1 MLGIIIN
8 NIGIYGAM
16 TYYNIKLGSVTGKK
30 EIQQNINGMI
40 LFFITVI
47 LCLEYI
53 MPISK
58 GMCSILSILFYLLIM
73 KVMVKRN
80 VFFLLFE
87 YIFMIFNTVLAQI
100 ALFLFYCTP
109 NHITVE
115 QFEQSIFPQV
125 VLSVFSVLTYII
137 VSKLIGK
144 KLFEFRDTIWNK
156 YNKGINYFTFC
167 LGLLLIWLMLVDVVI
182 FILKKGPMKDSLI
195 IPWVV
200 ITISFVIISIGAFLV
215 TKTVLQKK
223 EILDLEDFAN
233 KDEMTGV
240 LNRRAGLLHL
250 QSELK
255 SQRKANTRLI
265 VGYVDINHLKHV
277 NDTKGHTVGD
287 QLICHVAN
295 HLRQH
300 IDPVHRM
307 IRMGGDEFLIVYKEM
322 ALEDVKELMT
332 SLLAHVNDEKP
343 EALQDVEISFSFGF
357 SEYDREQLSH
367 EELIRKADEEMY
379 QHKMLYKQNLG

>member
-1 MLGIIIN
+1 MLGTIIN

-80 VFFLLFE
+80 VFFSLFE
-87 YIFMIFNTVLAQI
+87 FIYFILNSILAQI

-109 NHITVE
+109 NHITVV
-115 QFEQSIFPQV
+115 QFEQSIFSQV
-125 VLSVFSVLTYII
+125 VLSVFSVLTYIV

-144 KLFEFRDTIWNK
+144 KLFNFRDTIWNK
-156 YNKGINYFTFC
+156 YNKETKYFTFC
-167 LGLLLIWLMLVDVVI
+167 LGLFLIWLTLIDVVI

-195 IPWVV
+195 ILWEV
-200 ITISFVIISIGAFLV
+200 ITISFIIIAIGAFLV
-215 TKTVLQKK
+215 AKTILQKK

-250 QSELK
+250 QNELK
-255 SQRKANTRLI
+255 NHRKANTRLI
-265 VGYVDINHLKHV
+265 VGYVDINHLKQV
-277 NDTKGHTVGD
+277 NDTMGHAVGD
-287 QLICHVAN
+287 QLICYVAN

-300 IDPVHRM
+300 IDTVHRM
-307 IRMGGDEFLIVYKEM
+307 IRMGGDEFLIVYKDVI
-322 ALEDVKELMT
+322 LEDVRELMT
-332 SLLAHVNDEKP
+332 FLLAHVNDEKP

>member
-1 MLGIIIN
+1 MLGTIIN

-80 VFFLLFE
+80 VFFSLFE
-87 YIFMIFNTVLAQI
+87 YIYFMLNSILAQI
-100 ALFLFYCTP
+100 AFFGLYMMPKHMTLD
-109 NHITVE
+109 
-115 QFEQSIFPQV
+115 QFEQSIFSQV
-125 VLSVFSVLTYII
+125 VLSVFSVLTYIV

-144 KLFEFRDTIWNK
+144 KLFNFRDTIWNK
-156 YNKGINYFTFC
+156 YNKGTKYFTFC
-167 LGLLLIWLMLVDVVI
+167 LGLFLIWFTLIDVVTS
-182 FILKKGPMKDSLI
+182 ILKKGPMKDSLI
-195 IPWVV
+195 ILWEV
-200 ITISFVIISIGAFLV
+200 ITISFIIIAIGAFLV
-215 TKTVLQKK
+215 AKTILQKK

-250 QSELK
+250 QNELK
-255 SQRKANTRLI
+255 NHRKANTRLI
-265 VGYVDINHLKHV
+265 VGYVDINHLKQV
-277 NDTKGHTVGD
+277 NDTMGHAVGD

-300 IDPVHRM
+300 IDTVHRM
-307 IRMGGDEFLIVYKEM
+307 IRMGGDEFLIVYKDVI
-322 ALEDVKELMT
+322 LEDVKELMT

-343 EALQDVEISFSFGF
+343 EALQYFEISFSFGF

-367 EELIRKADEEMY
+367 EALIRKADEEMY